1 MNKILFVGY
10 GMLALLLVMLAPN
23 AVAVAQ
29 NETDESGLAQNPSG
43 DIPTHQAV
51 ANLTNATNSTQD
63 IKQMDVIG
71 GTVNATLNS
80 SSGSGM
86 GDNQSSSGSMTS
98 NMTG

>member
-1 MNKILFVGY
+1 
-10 GMLALLLVMLAPN
+10 MLAPN

-71 GTVNATLNS
+71 GTVNASLNA
-80 SSGSGM
+80 SSGGGM
-86 GDNQSSSGSMTS
+86 GGDNQSSSGSMTS
-98 NMTG
+98 NMSAPGAMNQTGNMTG